1 MSDCI
6 KVSKSPS
13 IRNIENRSRF
23 CERPEPHQHPG
34 HRSSLL
40 YAAAGGDR
48 ERARWPSS
56 THSMWKRKRCLGS
69 ASDCCQHSSETPQR
83 NTGVVVNKSGGTLL
97 PASAFSQGSQDAGC
111 HRVSHL
117 SLTRVDYVSTVARV
131 SQILQGAPRYLGYLG
146 CTTSEVSY
154 TAFSA

>member
-13 IRNIENRSRF
+13 IRNIENHSRF

-48 ERARWPSS
+48 ERAQWPSS
-56 THSMWKRKRCLGS
+56 THSMWKRS
-69 ASDCCQHSSETPQR
+69 AAW
-83 NTGVVVNKSGGTLL
+83 VVPVT
-97 PASAFSQGSQDAGC
+97 AA
-111 HRVSHL
+111 
-117 SLTRVDYVSTVARV
+117 STVQR
-131 SQILQGAPRYLGYLG
+131 LHRETRGLL
-146 CTTSEVSY
+146 
-154 TAFSA
+154 